1 MNEDA
6 KRLLLKLKEM
16 KSCALISRIDRSSE
30 GENKVLGLLYET
42 KENLSA
48 GEISSLLHLT
58 TARVAVILSSLEE
71 KAMIRKLPDANDRR
85 RTMVEI
91 TEKGRQ
97 HVEKMYHELSDCM
110 DYLVEHIGSEK
121 MNAFVDTL
129 KEICTLAEETIDGK

>member
-6 KRLLLKLKEM
+6 KQLLFKLREM
-16 KSCALISRIDRSSE
+16 KSCTLLSRIDRSSE

-48 GEISSLLHLT
+48 GKISSLLHLT

-71 KAMIRKLPDANDRR
+71 KGMIRKLPDESDRR
-85 RTMVEI
+85 RTIVEI
-91 TEKGRQ
+91 TEKGKQ
-97 HVEKMYHELSDCM
+97 HTEAIYWELLDCM

-129 KEICTLAEETIDGK
+129 KEICTLAEESIDGK

>member
-6 KRLLLKLKEM
+6 KQLLFKLREM
-16 KSCALISRIDRSSE
+16 KSCTLLSRIDRSSE

-48 GEISSLLHLT
+48 GKISSLLHLT

-71 KAMIRKLPDANDRR
+71 KGMIRKLPDESDRR
-85 RTMVEI
+85 RTIVEI
-91 TEKGRQ
+91 TEKGRK
-97 HVEKMYHELSDCM
+97 HTEAIYWELLDCM

-129 KEICTLAEETIDGK
+129 KEICTLAEESIDGK

>member
-6 KRLLLKLKEM
+6 KQLLLKLREM

-48 GEISSLLHLT
+48 GKISSLLSLT
-58 TARVAVILSSLEE
+58 TARVAVILSSLAE
-71 KAMIRKLPDANDRR
+71 KGMIRKLRDVNDRR

-91 TEKGRQ
+91 TEKGK
-97 HVEKMYHELSDCM
+97 HHAEEMYQELLDCM
-110 DYLVEHIGSEK
+110 DYLVEHVGSEK
-121 MNAFVDTL
+121 MNAFVDIL
-129 KEICTLAEETIDGK
+129 REICTLAEESIDGK